1 MSLNKRIIN
10 SAVSAAPPS
19 PDPVGVP
26 VGATY
31 VGYGTT
37 FRTPVMLNFGWS
49 GSVIYD
55 RYGDTSTDNGRYRI
69 RGIGMSTP
77 YDITTLTT
85 TTVYDVS
92 SSGSSGRFESLV
104 MEQSEVRGYCH
115 DSTIGRAFNPNQYIG
130 FPIFYGGGSA
140 QNIYF
145 HDSGR
150 YVIGHST
157 SGGQKM
163 YRREYPAGSYDDVGV
178 DTDSTTNVLYDVAGL
193 VPSGQ
198 TSTVPLSI
206 SVINQGNNFVLI
218 DTANSLLKI
227 YSLATPY
234 DFTSWAFIRDIAIP
248 TSDTTIVGTQ
258 ARIFCHSMGGYLFA
272 VRTGQTR
279 VHQFQW
285 VF

>member
-10 SAVSAAPPS
+10 AVDSIPPS

-37 FRTPVMLNFGWS
+37 FRTPQMLNFGWS
-49 GSVIYD
+49 GTALYD
-55 RYGDTSTDNGRYRI
+55 RKGDTSTTGRYTI
-69 RGIGMSTP
+69 REIGMSTP

-85 TTVYDVS
+85 TTVAEIVVAAS
-92 SSGSSGRFESLV
+92 STKLESLV
-104 MEQSEVRGYCH
+104 MDLDEIRGYCH
-115 DSTIGRAFNPNQYIG
+115 DANLGRAFNPNQYIG
-130 FPIFYGGGSA
+130 FNIYYGAATA

-163 YRREYPAGSYDDVGV
+163 YRREYPAGSYNDVSV
-178 DTDSTTNVLYDVAGL
+178 DTTSTTNVLYDVAGL

-234 DFTSWAFIRDIAIP
+234 DFTSWTFIRDIAIP

-258 ARIFCHSMGGYLFA
+258 ARIFCHSMGGSFFA
-272 VRTGQTR
+272 VRTGETR
-279 VHQFQW
+279 VHQFEW